1 MITVADVLRVFP
13 GVRAL
18 SEDEAKALKIGK
30 APQRLKPVHLK
41 LIIGGRGN
49 VGARIVTCQHCGGP
63 IVDRIWPGGR
73 QDRGC
78 HYCGRRARVSNR
90 FSLRKVKGE
99 IITIKHPMWS
109 TFVNSLEIWLD
120 NRGGCDTC
128 PWSSV
133 VHDFVVEFLRDKGG
147 DARGVTVGIR
157 GKAAL
162 LEFWILKNRD
172 RLGVKVETV
181 IMPPDRAAAHRVE
194 SPLEDD

>member
-30 APQRLKPVHLK
+30 APQRPKPVQLK
-41 LIIGGRGN
+41 LIIGGKGN
-49 VGARIVTCQHCGGP
+49 AGARIVTCQHCGGP

-99 IITIKHPMWS
+99 NHYHQAS
-109 TFVNSLEIWLD
+109 D
-120 NRGGCDTC
+120 
-128 PWSSV
+128 
-133 VHDFVVEFLRDKGG
+133 VEHFRQF
-147 DARGVTVGIR
+147 A
-157 GKAAL
+157 
-162 LEFWILKNRD
+162 
-172 RLGVKVETV
+172 
-181 IMPPDRAAAHRVE
+181 
-194 SPLEDD
+194 